1 MGWLGPFVWRVP
13 GEKTA
18 ELAKAESCRSE
29 AAAAKFNRL
38 TMHVEAR
45 SETSRDAGSI
55 PAASIGFLIARS
67 HFFDL
72 FIGLSCFLW
81 YTVKV
86 VFEAIYDTDC

>member
-38 TMHVEAR
+38 TVHVEAR

-55 PAASIGFLIARS
+55 PAASIGFLGSEKAFLCFVRCLIV
-67 HFFDL
+67 L
-72 FIGLSCFLW
+72 FGYPAGGLRD
-81 YTVKV
+81 
-86 VFEAIYDTDC
+86 E